1 MSCKNSIILKK
12 EETKMKKVSII
23 IPCYNEEEALP
34 VYFKAVDP
42 IINSLTGYDF
52 EFVLVNDGSKDNTLL
67 VMEKLY
73 KERDDVTIVNETHN
87 FGQNPALCAGLS
99 IACGDYVI
107 MMDVDLQDP
116 VELIPTILDKFNE
129 GYEVVNPH
137 RVNRMKDTAFK
148 RKSASTFYKL
158 MNKLEGK
165 EVLPE
170 NVNCFRGLSRRA
182 VDQLL
187 SLNEKDKLLINE
199 IPFIGYKTC
208 TFDFSRNEREVGE
221 SKYTLKKMISY
232 AFSNISAGTSKPLFT
247 LLEVGGILLL
257 FSLIFSLLFL
267 VFFILGLCSIPFF
280 SSPIAYEIFKTFFII
295 STIFVGI
302 NIILCFI
309 GVIGL
314 YLHNILINTRDR
326 PTFIIDYVKRKDDK

>member
-1 MSCKNSIILKK
+1 
-12 EETKMKKVSII
+12 MKKVSII

-34 VYFKAVDP
+34 VYFNAVDP
-42 IINSLTGYDF
+42 VIKDLTDYDF

-67 VMEKLY
+67 VMEKLFQ
-73 KERDDVTIVNETHN
+73 ERDDVTIVNETHN

-99 IACGDYVI
+99 IAGGEFVI

-116 VELIPTILDKFNE
+116 VTLIPTILQKFEE
-129 GYEVVNPH
+129 GYDVINPH
-137 RVNRMKDTAFK
+137 RVDRTKDTRFK
-148 RKSASTFYKL
+148 RKSAGAFYKL

-170 NVNCFRGLSRRA
+170 NVNCFRGLSRRV
-182 VDQLL
+182 VDKLL
-187 SLNEKDKLLINE
+187 SLPEKDKLLINE

-208 TFDFSRNEREVGE
+208 SFDFSRNEREVGK

-232 AFSNISAGTSKPLFT
+232 ALSNISAGTSKPLFT

-257 FSLIFSLLFL
+257 LSIFFTIVFL
-267 VFFILGLCSIPFF
+267 AFFILGLCSVPFF
-280 SSPIAYEIFKTFFII
+280 SHPIAYEIFKIFFII
-295 STIFVGI
+295 SSLSIGI
-302 NIILCFI
+302 NTILCFI

-326 PTFIIDYVKRKDDK
+326 PTFIIDYVKKKEDK